1 MPVAPTYPGV
11 YVEEIPSGVHP
22 ITGVPTAIG
31 AFIGWFPKG
40 TLDTA
45 VELLSFADVEREY
58 GGLHKDS
65 DTSFALAQFFL
76 NGGGRAWGVRVA
88 AIGAGATKLGAATAA
103 VPKAGGGGN
112 AFSISAL
119 NEGAWGNAI
128 RVQVVGPDAA
138 NRFDLIV
145 MLTGTQNGRTAV
157 VQQERFSGLTATTT
171 TDPSYLPLA
180 VNGVSKLIKVIGTG
194 ANNATYATPA
204 GSGITSTGAVNSL
217 ASKPTR
223 QVDVTVGGGA
233 AISVTLPGGVAQP
246 TGPDVAA
253 TLQSAI
259 RTAKGGDPVWA
270 QAAVVSLGN
279 GDLQVL
285 PGVGDSANVGI
296 AATGA
301 DTTAADLKMP
311 GAAAAG
317 ALALTTGGDGA
328 PPGANEIVGSEA
340 LGSGMHA
347 LENTDFTLLC
357 LPSIANQK
365 GTSTDSLPGG
375 AAGYPTIIGNAIA
388 YCQKKRAMLL
398 LDPPDN
404 QTSTTAIQS
413 WVAANSAIRDEYSAL
428 YYPRVTVADPTQ
440 NYAPRS
446 LGPCGTI
453 AGLMARI
460 DASRGVWKAP
470 AGTEATLLGLSSLD
484 DDLTDPQNGLLN
496 PLAINCLRT
505 FSAYGLVSWG
515 GRTLAGADAASSDY
529 KYVPIRRLANF
540 LESSLYIGLK
550 WVVFEP
556 NDEPLWSQIR
566 LNVGSFMQTLFTQG
580 AFAGR
585 TPRDA
590 YVVKCDRSTTTPDD
604 QAKGIVNVL
613 VGFAPLR
620 PAEFVILQI
629 QQLAG
634 QTQS

>member
-31 AFIGWFPKG
+31 AFVGWFPKG
-40 TLDTA
+40 TVNTA
-45 VELLSFADVEREY
+45 VALLSFADVEREY
-58 GGLHKDS
+58 GGLNKDS

-88 AIGAGATKLGAATAA
+88 APGTGTNALGSASTN
-103 VPKAGGGGN
+103 VPKNSGAGN
-112 AFSISAL
+112 AFVVSAL
-119 NEGAWGNAI
+119 NEGQWGNAI
-128 RVQVVGPDAA
+128 RVQVVGPQTN

-145 MLTGTQNGRTAV
+145 MLTGTQNGRPAV
-157 VQQERFSGLTATTT
+157 LQQERFSGLTADTPG
-171 TDPSYLPLA
+171 DPSYLPLA
-180 VNGVSKLIKVIGTG
+180 VNGVSKLITVGPGTG
-194 ANNATYATPA
+194 NAYSTPA
-204 GSGITSTGAVNSL
+204 GSGIISTAAVASL
-217 ASKPTR
+217 AAKPTR
-223 QVDVTVGGGA
+223 QVDVTMGGGSA
-233 AISVTLPGGVAQP
+233 TTVNLPGGVAQ
-246 TGPDVAA
+246 TSTADVAA
-253 TLQSAI
+253 ALQSAI

-270 QAAVVSLGN
+270 QAVVLALDN
-279 GDLQVL
+279 GRLQVL
-285 PGVGDSANVGI
+285 SGVGDSGNVRI
-296 AATGA
+296 QATGA
-301 DTTAADLKMP
+301 DTTAGDLNLP
-311 GAAAAG
+311 SAASG
-317 ALALTTGGDGA
+317 GSYALGGGGDGA
-328 PPGANEIVGSEA
+328 HPGAAEIVGSEA
-340 LGSGMHA
+340 LGTGMHA

-365 GTSTDSLPGG
+365 GTPVDGLAGG
-375 AAGYPTIIGNAIA
+375 TGYATVTGNAIA

-398 LDPPDN
+398 LDPPDTA
-404 QTSTTAIQS
+404 TSTTAIQTWLAS
-413 WVAANSAIRDEYSAL
+413 NSSVRDEYTAL

-440 NYAPRS
+440 NYQPRS
-446 LGPCGTI
+446 IGPCGTI
-453 AGLMARI
+453 AGLMART
-460 DASRGVWKAP
+460 DTARGVWKAP
-470 AGTEATLLGLSSLD
+470 AGTEATLLGLSKLD
-484 DDLTDPQNGLLN
+484 DDLTDPQNGVLN
-496 PLAINCLRT
+496 PLAINCLRA
-505 FSAYGLVSWG
+505 FDAYGLVSWG
-515 GRTLAGADAASSDY
+515 ARTLAGADAASSDY

-566 LNVGSFMQTLFTQG
+566 LNVGSFMQTLFSQG
-580 AFAGR
+580 AFAGK

-620 PAEFVILQI
+620 PAEFVIIQI